1 MSLARQTLSNS
12 VLADQPIPALLERFD
27 ELTQQAQA
35 LEQQAGQLIE
45 HWRSRSRTLPFY
57 LARLS
62 GESLTLLRWRRRADT
77 AGCGGRRFELLDD
90 AADEAAKTQREANRA
105 ALATNLDLLKKN
117 GMQVTTFAPA
127 EVAKLRDKM
136 KPVIAQFSANVGEA
150 TVTEVMGELAKMR
163 R

>member
-90 AADEAAKTQREANRA
+90 AAALQKLEAADLTAVLDIERQRGAINFA
-105 ALATNLDLLKKN
+105 YALCTYERQRLNDLLLN
-117 GMQVTTFAPA
+117 RRRLA
-127 EVAKLRDKM
+127 EARKLR
-136 KPVIAQFSANVGEA
+136 AG
-150 TVTEVMGELAKMR
+150 
-163 R
+163 